1 MKKYQLILLIDD
13 NRIDNFIHQHVL
25 SKADVSEDIL
35 IKNSAVEALEY
46 LKNPDHV
53 FPDVIFLDIRMPI
66 MDGFGFLRAFEEL
79 PEEKKSAVK
88 IFLLSSSID
97 PIDVEEARKYKR
109 ITRFIQKPLDI
120 SQLSP
125 YI

>member
-53 FPDVIFLDIRMPI
+53 CRLW
-66 MDGFGFLRAFEEL
+66 MD
-79 PEEKKSAVK
+79 SD
-88 IFLLSSSID
+88 S
-97 PIDVEEARKYKR
+97 
-109 ITRFIQKPLDI
+109 
-120 SQLSP
+120 
-125 YI
+125 